1 MTTAIISGFL
11 VSIIFTFLSLV
22 HFYWAFSGEMN
33 LNYVIPE
40 IENEKAFEPTKL
52 MTTSVAL
59 GLLLAAFT
67 ILGHVGVFGLFQL
80 STIFKIG
87 TWLIGI
93 IFLFRAIGDFKYVGF
108 FKSIKNTKFAK
119 WDYRLY
125 APLCLVISIL
135 TFLVLFTNTP

>member
-1 MTTAIISGFL
+1 MTTAIVSGFL

-22 HFYWAFSGEMN
+22 HFYWAFLGEMN

-40 IENEKAFEPTKL
+40 IDKEKAFEPTKL
-52 MTTSVAL
+52 MTAGVAF
-59 GLLLAAFT
+59 GLLTAAFI

-80 STIFKIG
+80 NMVFKIG
-87 TWLIGI
+87 TWAIAIL
-93 IFLFRAIGDFKYVGF
+93 FLLRSIGDFKYVGF

-119 WDYRLY
+119 WDYKLY
-125 APLCLVISIL
+125 SPLCLVISIL